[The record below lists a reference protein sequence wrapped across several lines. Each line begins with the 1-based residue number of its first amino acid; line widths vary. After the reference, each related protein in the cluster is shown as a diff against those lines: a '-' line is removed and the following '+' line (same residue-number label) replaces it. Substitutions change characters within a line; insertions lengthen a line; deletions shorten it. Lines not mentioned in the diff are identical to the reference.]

1 MLNIF
6 KNINISMEIWGVL
19 ICIAAITLLLIES
32 KIEKRTRGQFF
43 SLFGCLLI
51 DLWCNIAG
59 LMLKGT
65 ANSLGQVMVRISN
78 FGEFFFGFLLCFFF
92 SVYILNILG
101 GKENKK
107 LRIWYILTSVILLFG
122 ELLVIVSQFTGWL
135 YYIDEQAIYH
145 RGNLHWLSGTLGTVS
160 LLFNAIAI
168 FRHRKSLK
176 PVQQTVLMLYIG
188 MMVIAN
194 IASLLFY
201 GISFILLTSVVIA
214 LIMLTALVNKQ
225 IELTKKSIKNK
236 INYLLAVSMI
246 TLTLFLLA
254 FISIFSLNLSSKN
267 AETLIKES
275 TESLALRLDN
285 QLTLVEQAVNDMYVV
300 SEKFRPKT
308 DEAEDKE
315 KTMQYS
321 AQMEEIAISI
331 ANHTN
336 GAVAIYYRMNPELTN
351 SGTFGFFSV
360 KSQETGMFE
369 HAAPT
374 DLSAYD
380 PGDTE
385 HVGWYY
391 RPVQAGKPV
400 WIEPYYNAN
409 INIYMVSYVIP
420 VYDGG
425 NLIGVVGMDIDF
437 TAFADIA
444 ASISVYESGGSALF
458 SEDFSKIYYQ
468 KDGAFWG
475 PASEEI
481 QDIFGGGKN
490 TTKLQFL
497 HIGEEKCVAYST
509 PLNNQM
515 QLLTY
520 ASQAETNNRISYIIV
535 IGMAVFSIIFIAALL
550 LSLKISNAITKPLY
564 DIMEATKQYAVGHWD
579 VEISCETEDET
590 GMLAKNIMIM
600 ADNTREYI
608 SQIQHMAKYDALT
621 GVRNRNDYLRHTEKC
636 VAQALKSDGKLA
648 LIVMDVNNLKTVNDT
663 LGHEMGDA
671 LLQSASKLICQ
682 MFSQSPVYRIGG
694 DEFAV
699 IVFGTACDT
708 VDEKMQQFR
717 EQMNGVADE
726 GNMAMACVASGMA
739 KLGSDGDT
747 VDAIFKAADDRM
759 YLNKAELKNRIQ
771 RRS

>member
-1 MLNIF
+1 MLNIL
-6 KNINISMEIWGVL
+6 KNINISMETWGVL
-19 ICIAAITLLLIES
+19 ICIVAITLLLIES
-32 KIEKRTRGQFF
+32 KIEKHTRGQFL

-65 ANSLGQVMVRISN
+65 TNSIGQVMVRISN
-78 FGEFFFGFLLCFFF
+78 FGEFFFAFLLCFFF

-101 GKENKK
+101 GRENKK
-107 LRIWYILTSVILLFG
+107 LRIWYILASVILVLG

-135 YYIDEQAIYH
+135 YYIDEYAIYH
-145 RGNLHWLSGTLGTVS
+145 RGNLHWISGALGTAS

-168 FRHRKSLK
+168 FMHRKRLK
-176 PVQQTVLMLYIG
+176 PVQRTVLMLYIG
-188 MMVIAN
+188 IMVLAN

-201 GISFILLTSVVIA
+201 GISFILLASVVIA
-214 LIMLTALVNKQ
+214 LIMLTTLVNEQ

-246 TLTLFLLA
+246 TLTFFILA
-254 FISIFSLNLSSKN
+254 FISIFSLNLSSQN
-267 AETLIKES
+267 AETRLRES

-300 SEKFRPKT
+300 SENFRPMI
-308 DEAEDKE
+308 DELDDKD
-315 KTMQYS
+315 TVVQYS
-321 AQMEEIAISI
+321 TQMEEIAISI

-336 GAVAIYYRMNPELTN
+336 GAVAVYYRMNPELTD

-360 KSQETGMFE
+360 KSQETGLFE
-369 HAAPT
+369 HAVPT

-380 PGDTE
+380 PDDTE

-391 RPVQAGKPV
+391 RPVQAGEPV
-400 WIEPYYNAN
+400 WIEPYYNDN

-420 VYDGG
+420 VYEGDS
-425 NLIGVVGMDIDF
+425 LVGVVGMDIDF

-444 ASISVYESGGSALF
+444 ASISVYESSGSALF
-458 SEDFSKIYYQ
+458 SEDFGKIYYQ
-468 KDGAFWG
+468 KDGAFEDSV
-475 PASEEI
+475 SEEI
-481 QDIFGGGKN
+481 KDNFYGGEKA
-490 TTKLQFL
+490 TKLQYL
-497 HIGEEKCVAYST
+497 HIGGEKCVAYST
-509 PLNNQM
+509 PLNNRM
-515 QLLTY
+515 QLITY
-520 ASQAETNNRISYIIV
+520 ATKSETNDLVNDIII
-535 IGMAVFSIIFIAALL
+535 IGIAVFSIIFIAALI
-550 LSLKISNAITKPLY
+550 LSLKISNTITKPLY

-579 VEISCETEDET
+579 AKIPCEAEDEI

-608 SQIQHMAKYDALT
+608 SQIQHMAKYDILT

-708 VDEKMQQFR
+708 VDEKMRQFR
-717 EQMNGVADE
+717 EQMNGVADG
-726 GNMAMACVASGMA
+726 GNMDEACVASGMA
-739 KLGSDGDT
+739 KLGPDGDT

-759 YLNKAELKNRIQ
+759 YRNKAELKDRIQ